1 MSSQWMVTK
10 WASRMFPMQWHF
22 TTGKSSQQSKF
33 TKSCLHTNIYSGIV
47 TKIVAALGL
56 IVPMMRVV
64 SVVVA
69 LDGGLDVVLM
79 FFPLAITVLTK

>member
-1 MSSQWMVTK
+1 
-10 WASRMFPMQWHF
+10 
-22 TTGKSSQQSKF
+22 
-33 TKSCLHTNIYSGIV
+33 
-47 TKIVAALGL
+47 
-56 IVPMMRVV
+56 MRVV